1 MPTIVANGEG
11 DSGTTPFTFTVTRD
25 LDARGRASV
34 DFAFTPSGN
43 DPVDSNDLVA
53 GPFPL
58 STTLGSFA
66 DDSMAST
73 DPLTLYRLLLNG
85 TDDAGN
91 VLRAVKSTVPGSV
104 DLTY

>member
-1 MPTIVANGEG
+1 MP
-11 DSGTTPFTFTVTRD
+11 
-25 LDARGRASV
+25 LD
-34 DFAFTPSGN
+34 
-43 DPVDSNDLVA
+43 DSNDLVA

-66 DDSMAST
+66 DDSIAST

-91 VLRAVKSTVPGSV
+91 LLRAVKSTTVPGSV